1 MLTRRGWFLAAGG
14 GVLVLAG
21 RLLGISELFALA
33 AASSTLVIG
42 ALVYVHVSRF
52 SLEATRELHPP
63 RVHAGSPSR
72 VELTVRNAGP
82 RRSPVLGVR
91 DPFDGGRR
99 WARFLLAP
107 LAPGEVARAAY
118 RLPTETRGV
127 FDLGPL
133 QVHLSDPFGVAALRL
148 PAAPATQLT
157 VYPHVDVIPPLP
169 FTLGHDPHSGV
180 DHPTA
185 LGHGGEDFYAL
196 RPYEQGDDLRRVHWP
211 STAKTGDLMIRQDEM
226 PWQGRA
232 TVVLDAR
239 RTVHNAASLE
249 LAVSAAASV
258 VSAAWRQRSLIRLL
272 STDGVDSSFGA
283 GTAHVDAVLEHLATI
298 EAHRHGSLAAVLETL
313 RREGQGG
320 ALAVVTSAGAGDDD
334 LLRVGR
340 LQGRY
345 GGVVMVLFERSSYEP
360 TARDDARRGALGR
373 TRLVQV
379 TRRAPFPVAWH
390 EAVSRARQLA

>member
-1 MLTRRGWFLAAGG
+1 M
-14 GVLVLAG
+14 
-21 RLLGISELFALA
+21 
-33 AASSTLVIG
+33 
-42 ALVYVHVSRF
+42 
-52 SLEATRELHPP
+52 
-63 RVHAGSPSR
+63 
-72 VELTVRNAGP
+72 
-82 RRSPVLGVR
+82 
-91 DPFDGGRR
+91 
-99 WARFLLAP
+99 
-107 LAPGEVARAAY
+107 
-118 RLPTETRGV
+118 
-127 FDLGPL
+127 
-133 QVHLSDPFGVAALRL
+133 
-148 PAAPATQLT
+148 
-157 VYPHVDVIPPLP
+157 YPHVEVIPPLP